1 MQKIVSGKVIA
12 TSVKSARDRLGVD
25 VTRQTD
31 EIVRTVVRCPFFQEC
46 NIFNNLRV
54 LRPRRIP
61 GLFGELRRQDP
72 LYVFKSGRRQH
83 RLHRVYRA
91 GKKLGR
97 LPIQLVDFLERL
109 GCEFR
114 GCEVEQG
121 IGA

>member
-25 VTRQTD
+25 VARRTD
-31 EIVRTVVRCPFFQEC
+31 EIVRMSFGAHFFR
-46 NIFNNLRV
+46 NAFNNLRV
-54 LRPRRIP
+54 LRPRRIS
-61 GLFGELRRQDP
+61 GLLGELRRQDP
-72 LYVFKSGRRQH
+72 LHVFKSGRRQH